1 MMQINQLKA
10 LEIQGFKSFPDK
22 TRLTFGKGITAV
34 VGPNGSGK
42 SNISDAVRWVLGEQ
56 SIKTLR
62 GSKMEDVIFNGTVN
76 RKPVGFAQVALT
88 IDNESRSYDVDSNE
102 IIVTRRLYRSGESE
116 YRINNAPVRLK
127 DIHELFMDTGLGR
140 DGYSMVGQGKISEIV
155 SSKPIQRREIF
166 EEAAGISKY
175 RYKKEDAERRLRSSE
190 ENLLRLADIL
200 TELEERVG
208 PLEEQSKKAKKYLE
222 LAQIKKEL
230 EVSLWIHKLSHSNQ
244 LMKQHDDRTFAVSS
258 DYDAVQQ
265 KLASIEEEVNS
276 IYTQM
281 QEMTISSDE
290 GRKQISEYEEHMSE
304 LRAEIAVLNNDI
316 LHCNEGIQRA
326 QMQIAELSDSNAD
339 AEIQDL
345 DRLIEENNTKAK
357 ELSLLIEQVLKELS
371 KSDDESRSVDEK
383 AGQLQITLSDRY
395 NFVSE
400 TNLKL
405 TSVKTAIEQIEEQLG
420 SSDSAIAAKEERVK
434 AVKEDYDNCKE
445 LVDAID
451 EKLSE
456 LSNMKKG
463 YLLKMDSLDKKYNA
477 KLEVSTQI
485 NRSASDV
492 HQKIEILK
500 DLERNMDGFSGSVK
514 AVIKQGQSGALR
526 GIKGSVAQLI
536 KVEQKYST
544 AVETA
549 LGAAMQ
555 NIVVADEACAKA
567 AIAYLKNNNVGRA
580 TFLPMTSVK
589 GTLLSER
596 GLEECDGYVEI
607 ASELVDCKEEYR
619 TVVRSLLGRTVIADD
634 LDDAVIIAKKYQY
647 RFRIVTLDGQ
657 VVNAGG
663 SMTGGS
669 AVKNAGILSRAGAI
683 EKLEEK
689 LKTLEADFAKAK
701 AEEDVAKAELEKI
714 KAHLDGLLAEENTAN
729 RDKARYSAEFAQ
741 LEKQFEAAKTEL
753 LADQNAKK
761 LLSDRLISL
770 KENEKNYS
778 AEIVTA
784 NKEIETLES
793 EMKTVSVEAGE
804 FIEKKKAL
812 SEKVSELNLEKLS
825 NDKDLQ
831 LLNEKLDYLNLSKA
845 ESLSK
850 KGQYETEI
858 SEFTARIGEINQ
870 KISAM
875 EKESA
880 DTKALIDTISISI
893 KETIQRRQ
901 ELEHKTVE
909 IRNSEKDI
917 ISQRENLSGEL
928 ARLEERKVSLQ
939 ASYDRMI
946 TSLWEEYEMTR
957 SQAEEIAKP
966 IEDEAKSSAEL
977 NSCKNRIRALGNVN
991 VDAIEEY
998 KEVSERYI
1006 FLKAQVE
1013 DVEKSKAE
1021 LKKLINEITEKMR
1034 KQFSEQFEKINRNF
1048 KTIFKQLFEGGEG
1061 ELLLVESD
1069 DILESGIDIK
1079 VQPPGK
1085 IIKNIASLSGGEQ
1098 SMIAIAIYFAIMT
1111 VNPSPFCILDEIDA
1125 ALDDVN
1131 VTRYASYLRRMSEKT
1146 QFIAITHRRGTM
1158 EEADVLYGVTMQEDG
1173 VSKILELNVSEMES
1187 KMGSIK

>member
-1 MMQINQLKA
+1 MAEINQLKA

-76 RKPVGFAQVALT
+76 RKPVGFAQVTLT

-102 IIVTRRLYRSGESE
+102 IVVTRRLYRTGESE
-116 YRINNAPVRLK
+116 YRINNALVRLK
-127 DIHELFMDTGLGR
+127 DVHELFMDTGLGR

-175 RYKKEDAERRLRSSE
+175 RYKKEDAERRLRASE

-244 LMKQHDDRTFAVSS
+244 LMKQHDDRTFAVTS
-258 DYDAVQQ
+258 DYESVQE

-281 QEMTISSDE
+281 QEMTINSDE
-290 GRKQISEYEEHMSE
+290 GRKSISEYEEHLSQ
-304 LRAEIAVLNNDI
+304 LKAEIAVLNNDI
-316 LHCNEGIQRA
+316 LHCNDSIQRTQA
-326 QMQIAELSDSNAD
+326 QIDELSTDNTDS
-339 AEIQDL
+339 EIQDINA
-345 DRLIEENNTKAK
+345 LIEENNTRAT
-357 ELSLLIEQVLKELS
+357 ELARLIEEVLQELA
-371 KSDDESRSVDEK
+371 KSDDESRNVDEK
-383 AGQLQITLSDRY
+383 AGDLQAKLSGAY
-395 NFVSE
+395 NLVSE
-400 TNLKL
+400 TNVKL
-405 TSVKTAIEQIEEQLG
+405 VSVKTAIDQINEQLLN
-420 SSDSAIAAKEERVK
+420 SDSAITAKADRCA
-434 AVKEDYDNCKE
+434 AVKEDVDNCKE
-445 LVDAID
+445 LVETID
-451 EKLSE
+451 EKLAE

-463 YLLKMDSLDKKYNA
+463 YQLKMDSLDKKYSS
-477 KLEVSTQI
+477 KLDAAMQI
-485 NRSASDV
+485 NRSLSDV
-492 HQKIEILK
+492 QQKIEILK

-514 AVIKQGQSGALR
+514 AIIKQGQNGSLR

-544 AVETA
+544 AIETA

-567 AIAYLKNNNVGRA
+567 AISYLKNNNVGRA

-589 GTLLSER
+589 GNLLSER
-596 GLEECDGYVEI
+596 GLEECDGYI
-607 ASELVDCKEEYR
+607 GLASELVGCKDEYK
-619 TVVRSLLGRTVIADD
+619 TVIRSLLGRTVIAED

-689 LKTLEADFAKAK
+689 LKALESDFAKAK
-701 AEEDVAKAELEKI
+701 AEEESAKAEVERI
-714 KAHLDGLLAEENTAN
+714 RAHLDGLLAEENTAN
-729 RDKARYSAEFAQ
+729 QDKARYSAELAQ
-741 LEKQFEAAKTEL
+741 LERQFEVANAEL
-753 LADQNAKK
+753 TADQNAKK
-761 LLSDRLISL
+761 ILSERLVAL
-770 KENEKNYS
+770 GENEKNYS
-778 AEIVTA
+778 AEIAKT
-784 NKEIETLES
+784 KEEIEAFEE
-793 EMKTVSVEAGE
+793 EMKTVSVEAEE

-812 SEKVSELNLEKLS
+812 SEKVSELNMEKLS
-825 NDKDLQ
+825 NDKDRQ
-831 LLNEKLDYLNLSKA
+831 LLNEKLEHLNISKSDA
-845 ESLSK
+845 LSK
-850 KGQYETEI
+850 KEQYESEIALLNIQITEI
-858 SEFTARIGEINQ
+858 NE

-875 EKESA
+875 EKEAA
-880 DTKALIDTISISI
+880 DTKALIDATNLSI
-893 KETIQRRQ
+893 KETLELRQ
-901 ELEHKTVE
+901 KLEHKTVE
-909 IRNSEKDI
+909 IRSSEKEFLA
-917 ISQRENLSGEL
+917 QRETLSGEL

-966 IEDEAKSSAEL
+966 IEDEAKSTSEL

-1048 KTIFKQLFEGGEG
+1048 KTIFRQLFEGGEG
-1061 ELLLVESD
+1061 ELLLVESE

-1098 SMIAIAIYFAIMT
+1098 SLIAIAIYFAIMT

-1131 VTRYASYLRRMSEKT
+1131 VTRYASYLRRMSDKT

-1173 VSKILELNVSEMES
+1173 VSKILELNVSEMEA
-1187 KMGSIK
+1187 KMGSMK

>member
-1 MMQINQLKA
+1 MAQINQLKA

-76 RKPVGFAQVALT
+76 RKPVGFAQVTLT

-127 DIHELFMDTGLGR
+127 DVHELFMDTGLGR

-175 RYKKEDAERRLRSSE
+175 RYKKEDAERRLRASE

-244 LMKQHDDRTFAVSS
+244 LMKQHDDRTFAVTS
-258 DYDAVQQ
+258 DYESVQE

-281 QEMTISSDE
+281 QQMTISSDE
-290 GRKQISEYEEHMSE
+290 GRKNISEYEERLSQ
-304 LRAEIAVLNNDI
+304 LKSEIAVFNNDI
-316 LHCNEGIQRA
+316 LHCNDSIQRI
-326 QMQIAELSDSNAD
+326 QSQIAELSGNNTD
-339 AEIQDL
+339 AEISDINA
-345 DRLIEENNTKAK
+345 LIEENNVKAA
-357 ELSLLIEQVLKELS
+357 ELARLIEEVLQELAR
-371 KSDDESRSVDEK
+371 SDDESRSADEK
-383 AGQLQITLSDRY
+383 AGGLQAKLSVAY

-400 TNLKL
+400 TNVKL
-405 TSVKTAIEQIEEQLG
+405 VSVKTAIDQIKEQLAN
-420 SSDSAIAAKEERVK
+420 SDSAISAKAERC
-434 AVKEDYDNCKE
+434 ASVKEDVENCRE
-445 LVDAID
+445 LVQTID
-451 EKLSE
+451 EKLAE

-463 YLLKMDSLDKKYNA
+463 YQLKMDSLDKKYA
-477 KLEVSTQI
+477 SKLDAAMQI
-485 NRSASDV
+485 SRSVSDV
-492 HQKIEILK
+492 QQKIEILK
-500 DLERNMDGFSGSVK
+500 DLEKNMDGFSGSVK
-514 AVIKQGQSGALR
+514 AIIKQGQNGSLR

-544 AVETA
+544 AIETA

-589 GTLLSER
+589 GNLLTER
-596 GLEECDGYVEI
+596 GLEDCDGYVGL
-607 ASELVDCKEEYR
+607 ASELVDCNDEYR
-619 TVVRSLLGRTVIADD
+619 TVIRSLLGRTVIAED
-634 LDDAVIIAKKYQY
+634 LDDAVIIAKRYQY
-647 RFRIVTLDGQ
+647 HFRIVTLDGQ

-689 LKTLEADFAKAK
+689 LKASESEFAKAK
-701 AEEDVAKAELEKI
+701 AEEESAKAEVEKI

-729 RDKARYSAEFAQ
+729 QDKARYSAELAQ
-741 LEKQFEAAKTEL
+741 LEKQFEAANTEL
-753 LADQNAKK
+753 IADQNAKRI
-761 LLSDRLISL
+761 LSERLVTL
-770 KENEKNYS
+770 GEDEKIYT
-778 AEIVTA
+778 AEIVKT
-784 NKEIETLES
+784 KEEIEAFEN
-793 EMKTVSVEAGE
+793 EMKTVSVEAEE
-804 FIEKKKAL
+804 FIQKKKLL
-812 SEKVSELNLEKLS
+812 SDKVSQLNMEKLS
-825 NDKDLQ
+825 NDKDRQ
-831 LLNEKLDYLNLSKA
+831 LLDEKLEHLNVSKNDA
-845 ESLSK
+845 LSK
-850 KGQYETEI
+850 KELYESEI
-858 SEFTARIGEINQ
+858 AQLNQQIAEINE
-870 KISAM
+870 KISVM
-875 EKESA
+875 EKEAS
-880 DTKALIDTISISI
+880 DTKSLIDATNLSI
-893 KETIQRRQ
+893 KETLEIRQ
-901 ELEHKTVE
+901 QLEHKTVE
-909 IRNSEKDI
+909 IRGSEKELLA
-917 ISQRENLSGEL
+917 QRETLSGEL
-928 ARLEERKVSLQ
+928 ARLEERKVALQ
-939 ASYDRMI
+939 VSYDRMI

-966 IEDEAKSSAEL
+966 IEDEAKSTSEL

-1048 KTIFKQLFEGGEG
+1048 KTIFRQLFEGGEG
-1061 ELLLVESD
+1061 ELLLVESE

-1098 SMIAIAIYFAIMT
+1098 SLIAIAIYFAIMT

-1131 VTRYASYLRRMSEKT
+1131 VTRYASYLRRMSDRT

-1173 VSKILELNVSEMES
+1173 VSKILELNVSEMEA
-1187 KMGSIK
+1187 KMGSMK

>member
-1 MMQINQLKA
+1 MPQINQLKA

-22 TRLTFGKGITAV
+22 TRLTFGKGITSV

-88 IDNESRSYDVDSNE
+88 IDNENRSYDVDSNE
-102 IIVTRRLYRSGESE
+102 IVITRRLYRTGESE
-116 YRINNAPVRLK
+116 YRINNALVRLK

-175 RYKKEDAERRLRSSE
+175 RYKKEDAERRLRASE

-230 EVSLWIHKLSHSNQ
+230 EISLWIHKLSHSNQ
-244 LMKQHDDRTFAVSS
+244 LMKQHDDKTFAVTS
-258 DYDAVQQ
+258 DYEAVQE
-265 KLASIEEEVNS
+265 KLASIEEEVNR
-276 IYTQM
+276 IYSQM
-281 QEMTISSDE
+281 QEMTVNSDE
-290 GRKQISEYEEHMSE
+290 GRRQISEHEERLSN

-316 LHCNEGIQRA
+316 VHCNEGIERTKA
-326 QMQIAELSDSNAD
+326 QIEELSDNTTD
-339 AEIQDL
+339 AEIQDI
-345 DRLIEENNTKAK
+345 DRLIQENK
-357 ELSLLIEQVLKELS
+357 EKGEQLAFAIEQVLEELS
-371 KSDDESRSVDEK
+371 KSDDESRNVDEK
-383 AGQLQITLSDRY
+383 AGELQTDLSNKY

-400 TNLKL
+400 TNVKL
-405 TSVKTAIEQIEEQLG
+405 VSTKTAIDQIEEQL
-420 SSDSAIAAKEERVK
+420 STADVAIASKEERFNS
-434 AVKEDYDNCKE
+434 VKEEVDNCKE
-445 LVDAID
+445 LVESID

-463 YLLKMDSLDKKYNA
+463 YQLKMDSLDSKYRA
-477 KLEVSTQI
+477 RQDATAQI
-485 NRSASDV
+485 NRSVGDV
-492 HQKIEILK
+492 QQKIEILK
-500 DLERNMDGFSGSVK
+500 DLEKNMDGFSGSVK
-514 AVIKQGQSGALR
+514 SVIKQGQAGALR
-526 GIKGSVAQLI
+526 GIKGSIAQLL

-544 AVETA
+544 AIEIA

-555 NIVVADEACAKA
+555 NIVVTDEACAKA

-589 GTLLSER
+589 GNLLVER
-596 GLEECDGYVEI
+596 GIEECDGYVGV
-607 ASELVDCKEEYR
+607 ASELVECKEEYR
-619 TVVRSLLGRTVIADD
+619 TVIRSVLGRTVITED

-647 RFRIVTLDGQ
+647 RFKIVTLDGQ

-669 AVKNAGILSRAGAI
+669 AVKNAGILSRAGSI

-689 LKTLEADFAKAK
+689 LSKLEQQLSTAMADEESVKTE
-701 AEEDVAKAELEKI
+701 VEKI
-714 KAHLDGLLAEENTAN
+714 KAHLDGLLAEESTAN
-729 RDKARYSAEFAQ
+729 QDKARYSAELAQ
-741 LEKQFEAAKTEL
+741 LERQLDVAQTEL
-753 LADQNAKK
+753 FADQNAKIV
-761 LLSDRLISL
+761 LSERLVTL
-770 KENEKNYS
+770 KENEKTYAADILRVNAEIEKLEQEMTAIS
-778 AEIVTA
+778 AE
-784 NKEIETLES
+784 
-793 EMKTVSVEAGE
+793 AGM

-812 SEKVSELNLEKLS
+812 SDKVSELNMEKLS
-825 NDKDLQ
+825 NDKDAQ
-831 LLNEKLDYLNLSKA
+831 LLGEKLEHLNLSKA
-845 ESLSK
+845 DAISK
-850 KGQYETEI
+850 KEQYESEI
-858 SEFTARIGEINQ
+858 AEFENRIGEISQ
-870 KISAM
+870 KISSLEIEATN
-875 EKESA
+875 
-880 DTKALIDTISISI
+880 TKNQIDSINISI
-893 KETIQRRQ
+893 KESLEQRQ
-901 ELEHKTVE
+901 LLERKTVE
-909 IRNSEKDI
+909 MRSSEKDI
-917 ISQRENLSGEL
+917 LSQRENLSGEL
-928 ARLEERKVSLQ
+928 ARLEERKLSLQ

-966 IEDEAKSSAEL
+966 VEDEARSSAEL
-977 NSCKNRIRALGNVN
+977 NTCKNRIRALGNVN

-1021 LKKLINEITEKMR
+1021 LKKLINEITDKMR

-1048 KTIFKQLFEGGEG
+1048 KTIFKQLFEGGDG

-1098 SMIAIAIYFAIMT
+1098 SMIAIAIYFAIMS

-1131 VTRYASYLRRMSEKT
+1131 VSRYASYLRKMSEKT

-1173 VSKILELNVSEMES
+1173 ISKILELNVSEMEA
-1187 KMGSIK
+1187 KMGNMK

>member
-1 MMQINQLKA
+1 MPQINQLKA

-22 TRLTFGKGITAV
+22 TRLTFGKGITSV

-76 RKPVGFAQVALT
+76 RKPVGFAQVTLT
-88 IDNESRSYDVDSNE
+88 IDNENRSYDVDSNE
-102 IIVTRRLYRSGESE
+102 IVITRRLYRTGESE
-116 YRINNAPVRLK
+116 YRINNALVRLK

-175 RYKKEDAERRLRSSE
+175 RYKKEDAERRLRASE

-244 LMKQHDDRTFAVSS
+244 LMKQHDDRTFAVNS
-258 DYDAVQQ
+258 DYEAVQE
-265 KLASIEEEVNS
+265 KLASIEDEVNR
-276 IYTQM
+276 IYSQM
-281 QEMTISSDE
+281 QEMTVNSDE
-290 GRKQISEYEEHMSE
+290 GRRQISEHEEHLSS

-316 LHCNEGIQRA
+316 VHCNEGIERA
-326 QMQIAELSDSNAD
+326 KAQIDELSDNTTD
-339 AEIQDL
+339 AEIQDIG
-345 DRLIEENNTKAK
+345 RLIQENK
-357 ELSLLIEQVLKELS
+357 EKGEQLALAIEQVLEELS
-371 KSDDESRSVDEK
+371 KSDDESRNVDEK
-383 AGQLQITLSDRY
+383 AGELQKNLSNKY

-400 TNLKL
+400 TNVKL
-405 TSVKTAIEQIEEQLG
+405 VSAKTAIDQIEEQL
-420 SSDSAIAAKEERVK
+420 STADVAITSKEERFNS
-434 AVKEDYDNCKE
+434 VKEEVDNCRE
-445 LVDAID
+445 LVESID

-463 YLLKMDSLDKKYNA
+463 YQLKMDSLDSKYKA
-477 KLEVSTQI
+477 KQDATSQI
-485 NRSASDV
+485 NRSVGDV
-492 HQKIEILK
+492 QQKIEILK
-500 DLERNMDGFSGSVK
+500 DLEKNMDGFSGSVK
-514 AVIKQGQSGALR
+514 AVIKQGQAGALR
-526 GIKGSVAQLI
+526 GIKGSIAQLL

-544 AVETA
+544 AIETA

-555 NIVVADEACAKA
+555 NIVVTDEACAKA

-589 GTLLSER
+589 GSVLAER
-596 GLEECDGYVEI
+596 GIEECDGYVGI
-607 ASELVDCKEEYR
+607 ASELVECKEEYR
-619 TVVRSLLGRTVIADD
+619 TVVRSVLGRTVIAED

-647 RFRIVTLDGQ
+647 RFKIVTLDGQ

-669 AVKNAGILSRAGAI
+669 AVKNAGILSRAGSI

-689 LKTLEADFAKAK
+689 LEKLKQQLSSAVSEEETVK
-701 AEEDVAKAELEKI
+701 AEVEKI
-714 KAHLDGLLAEENTAN
+714 RAHLDGLLAEENTAN
-729 RDKARYSAEFAQ
+729 QDKARYSAELSQ
-741 LEKQFEAAKTEL
+741 LERQLEVAQTEL
-753 LADQNAKK
+753 FADQNAKTV
-761 LLSDRLISL
+761 LSERLVSL
-770 KENEKNYS
+770 KENEKTYAADILRVNAEIEKLEQEMTAIS
-778 AEIVTA
+778 AE
-784 NKEIETLES
+784 
-793 EMKTVSVEAGE
+793 AGM

-812 SEKVSELNLEKLS
+812 SDKVSELNMEKLS
-825 NDKDLQ
+825 NDKDAQ
-831 LLNEKLDYLNLSKA
+831 LLCEKLDHLNLSKA
-845 ESLSK
+845 DAVSK
-850 KGQYETEI
+850 KEQYESEI
-858 SEFTARIGEINQ
+858 SDFESRIGEISQ
-870 KISAM
+870 KISSLEDEA
-875 EKESA
+875 SN
-880 DTKALIDTISISI
+880 TKNQIEAINLSI
-893 KETIQRRQ
+893 KEALEQRQ
-901 ELEHKTVE
+901 LLERKTVE
-909 IRNSEKDI
+909 IRSSEKDI
-917 ISQRENLSGEL
+917 LSQRENLSGEL
-928 ARLEERKVSLQ
+928 ARLEERKLSLQ

-946 TSLWEEYEMTR
+946 SSLWEEYEMTR

-966 IEDEAKSSAEL
+966 VEDEARSTAEL
-977 NSCKNRIRALGNVN
+977 NTCKNRIRALGNVN

-1021 LKKLINEITEKMR
+1021 LKKLIGEITDKMR

-1048 KTIFKQLFEGGEG
+1048 KTIFRQLFEGGDG

-1098 SMIAIAIYFAIMT
+1098 SLIAIAIYFSIMS

-1131 VTRYASYLRRMSEKT
+1131 VSRYASYLRKMSEKT

-1173 VSKILELNVSEMES
+1173 ISKILELNVSEMEA
-1187 KMGSIK
+1187 KMGSMK

>member
-1 MMQINQLKA
+1 MTQINQLKA

-88 IDNESRSYDVDSNE
+88 IDNESRAYDVDSNE

-140 DGYSMVGQGKISEIV
+140 DGYSMVGQGKIAEIV

-175 RYKKEDAERRLRSSE
+175 RYKKEDAERRLRASE

-230 EVSLWIHKLSHSNQ
+230 EVSLWIHKLSQSNQ
-244 LMKQHDDRTFAVSS
+244 LMKQHDDKTFAVTS
-258 DYDAVQQ
+258 DYDAVQE
-265 KLASIEEEVNS
+265 KLASIEQEVNS

-290 GRKQISEYEEHMSE
+290 GRKQIAEYEELMSR

-326 QMQIAELSDSNAD
+326 QLQIDELSDGSAD

-345 DRLIEENNTKAK
+345 DRLIAENNKKAS
-357 ELSLLIEQVLKELS
+357 ELAVMIEQVLGELA

-383 AGQLQITLSDRY
+383 AGTLQTSLSEKY

-400 TNLKL
+400 TNLRL
-405 TSVKTAIEQIEEQLG
+405 TSVKTAIDQIEEQL
-420 SSDSAIAAKEERVK
+420 SNSDSSIAAKQERCNSVK
-434 AVKEDYDNCKE
+434 DDVDNCKE
-445 LVDAID
+445 LVEAID

-463 YLLKMDSLDKKYNA
+463 YQLKMDSLEKKYTA
-477 KLEVSTQI
+477 KLDASVQI
-485 NRSASDV
+485 NRSVTDV
-492 HQKIEILK
+492 QQKIEILK
-500 DLERNMDGFSGSVK
+500 DLEKNMDGFSGSVK
-514 AVIKQGQSGALR
+514 AVIKQGQSGSLR

-544 AVETA
+544 AIETA

-555 NIVVADEACAKA
+555 NIVVSDEACAKA
-567 AIAYLKNNNVGRA
+567 AIAYLKNNNIGRA

-589 GTLLSER
+589 GNILSER
-596 GLEECDGYVEI
+596 GLDDCDGYIGI
-607 ASELVDCKEEYR
+607 ASELVDCKEEYK
-619 TVVRSLLGRTVIADD
+619 TVVRSLLGRTAIAED

-689 LKTLEADFAKAK
+689 LKALEADYAKAK
-701 AEEDVAKAELEKI
+701 SEEDTAKAELEKI
-714 KAHLDGLLAEENTAN
+714 KAHVDGLLAEENTAN
-729 RDKARYSAEFAQ
+729 QDKARYSAELAQ
-741 LEKQFEAAKTEL
+741 LERQFEAANAEL
-753 LADQNAKK
+753 SADQNAKK
-761 LLSDRLISL
+761 ILSERLTGL
-770 KENEKNYS
+770 KENEKTYS
-778 AEIVTA
+778 ADIIKT
-784 NKEIETLES
+784 NKEIEVLEA
-793 EMKTVSVEAGE
+793 EMKTVSIEAGE

-831 LLNEKLDYLNLSKA
+831 LLNEKLDYLNLSKSEA
-845 ESLSK
+845 LSK
-850 KGQYETEI
+850 KEQYEAEI
-858 SEFTARIGEINQ
+858 VQFNERIAEINQ
-870 KISAM
+870 KVCEM

-880 DTKALIDTISISI
+880 DTKVLIDKTNASIRD
-893 KETIQRRQ
+893 TLQRRQ
-901 ELEHKTVE
+901 ELERKTVE

-917 ISQRENLSGEL
+917 ISQRESLSGEL
-928 ARLEERKVSLQ
+928 ARLEERKVALQ

-946 TSLWEEYEMTR
+946 SSLWEEYEMTR

-998 KEVSERYI
+998 KEVSERYT

-1034 KQFSEQFEKINRNF
+1034 RQFSEQFEKINRNF
-1048 KTIFKQLFEGGEG
+1048 KAIFKQLFEGGDG
-1061 ELLLVESD
+1061 ELLLVESE

-1098 SMIAIAIYFAIMT
+1098 SLIAIAIYFAIMT

-1131 VTRYASYLRRMSEKT
+1131 VSRYASYLRRMSDNT

-1173 VSKILELNVSEMES
+1173 VSKILELNVSEMEA
-1187 KMGSIK
+1187 KMGNIK